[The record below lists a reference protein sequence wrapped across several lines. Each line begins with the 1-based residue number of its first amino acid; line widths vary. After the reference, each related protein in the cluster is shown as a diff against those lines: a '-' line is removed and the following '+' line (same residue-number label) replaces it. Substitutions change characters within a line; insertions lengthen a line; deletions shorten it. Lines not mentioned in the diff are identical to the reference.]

1 MSTSFSILTNSQA
14 MSALFNLNRTQTSLD
29 QVQQRINTGLRVSSA
44 KDDASTFS
52 VSLGM
57 KNDVAGFKAIRETL
71 SLGQGTV
78 NVALNAT
85 ERVAD
90 LLEDLKTKVVQA
102 QSENVDRTALQRDI
116 AQIRNQ
122 IDTIVGSAQFNGVN
136 LVGDRESAAS
146 GKSLKVLSSL
156 DRASASEAPTPSF
169 IDVAHRNLRSDELG
183 KSDTTDALSTIDVD
197 RNNFGKNA
205 GIQTAFADFAG
216 STIAAGDT
224 VVMRVRDQEGNL
236 FAFTMTGADAGTA
249 DNPNAFDTSGTNA
262 AALDDLLAKLNA
274 GNVQG
279 VQVEDA
285 EGNTVT
291 AAEAQTINFADT
303 GMTATAVDDGG
314 TVGFTIADSD
324 EADAF
329 SLAQNGVGGNDDT
342 ITLTLATPGTSSVG
356 NQTFAADQSFLVGFE
371 ESNLTIDTALADTAQ
386 VSLSLTGPNGEDLS
400 VTLDA
405 AGGAAAGDGSDFDN
419 TGGNNGVDSLVTEL
433 ETAILTA
440 ASNAGLTATTLID
453 LGLAIDQ
460 NGTSIEVVTTGTVEG
475 VAVRGFG
482 VRDTSGGGDD
492 QLDLTAQASVT
503 IGNDRAFALTLEAEI
518 AKVEQAITDI
528 QEASA
533 TFGSTSQRLD
543 MQSEFLESLVNSLN
557 DGVSTLVDAN
567 MAEESARLQALQVQ
581 QQLGLQAL
589 SIANQNPQA
598 VLSLF
603 RG

>member
-14 MSALFNLNRTQTSLD
+14 MSALFNLNRTQGSLD

-116 AQIRNQ
+116 AQIRDQ
-122 IDTIVGSAQFNGVN
+122 IDTIVSSAQFNGVN
-136 LVGDRESAAS
+136 LVGDTKSAAA
-146 GKSLKVLSSL
+146 GKSLKVLASL
-156 DRASASEAPTPSF
+156 DRASASEAPAPSF
-169 IDVAHRNLRSDELG
+169 IDVAHRNLRSNALG
-183 KSDTTDALSTIDVD
+183 KSETTDALSTIDVD

-205 GIQTAFADFAG
+205 GIETLNLDFNG
-216 STIAAGDT
+216 AAPAVGDT
-224 VVMRVRDQEGNL
+224 FQINVRDQEGNL
-236 FAFTMTGADAGTA
+236 YAFTMTAVGGATSNANEFDQTSIANATA
-249 DNPNAFDTSGTNA
+249 DIV
-262 AALDDLLAKLNA
+262 AKLNA
-274 GNVQG
+274 GVVSG

-285 EGNTVT
+285 EGNPVAASEAKTITFGDTKLAATDLT
-291 AAEAQTINFADT
+291 AGGYA
-303 GMTATAVDDGG
+303 DGG
-314 TVGFTIADSD
+314 ITLTSPD
-324 EADAF
+324 EAGAF
-329 SLAQNGVGGNDDT
+329 SLAQNDVNGNDVPFASDT
-342 ITLTLATPGTSSVG
+342 ATILHSFE
-356 NQTFAADQSFLVGFE
+356 TFDAGDNFTIGFE
-371 ESNLTIDTALADTAQ
+371 KSSMTLSGALAVGADVT
-386 VSLSLTGPNGEDLS
+386 VRLTGPNGEDLT
-400 VTLDA
+400 VTLA
-405 AGGAAAGDGSDFDN
+405 GAAAATGDGSDFAV
-419 TGGNNGVDSLVTEL
+419 GSAGNGTNSLAQEL
-433 ETAILTA
+433 ETAIL
-440 ASNAGLTATTLID
+440 ASASSAGLTATSLVD
-453 LGLAIDQ
+453 LGIAINQDDAT
-460 NGTSIEVVTTGTVEG
+460 NSIEVVSTSTGEG
-475 VAVRGFG
+475 VAVRGFE
-482 VRDTSGGGDD
+482 VTDDTG
-492 QLDLTAQASVT
+492 TAENLAAKSLARMA
-503 IGNDRAFALTLEAEI
+503 NDRAFALTLEAEI
-518 AKVEQAITDI
+518 AKVEESIKDI

-533 TFGSTSQRLD
+533 TFGSISQRLD

-557 DGVSTLVDAN
+557 DGVSTLIDAN